1 MGKSLKSEIV
11 VSENGKIR
19 EVGEGEGIE
28 EERRQVGNVRTSIPN
43 ILHGKAFGKQFR
55 SLKFG
60 ILILDVVYLLC
71 VIYMKMLFLYFK
83 FL

>member
-19 EVGEGEGIE
+19 EVGEGEGID
-28 EERRQVGNVRTSIPN
+28 EERRHMRNVRTSILS

-55 SLKFG
+55 SLEVWNSDIWMWFTCY
-60 ILILDVVYLLC
+60 V
-71 VIYMKMLFLYFK
+71 
-83 FL
+83 

>member
-19 EVGEGEGIE
+19 EVGEGEGID
-28 EERRQVGNVRTSIPN
+28 EERRHMRNVRTSILS

-55 SLKFG
+55 SLEVWNSNIWMWFTCY
-60 ILILDVVYLLC
+60 V
-71 VIYMKMLFLYFK
+71 
-83 FL
+83 

>member
-19 EVGEGEGIE
+19 EVGEGEGID
-28 EERRQVGNVRTSIPN
+28 EERRHMRNVRTSILS

-55 SLKFG
+55 SLEVWNSDIWMWFTC
-60 ILILDVVYLLC
+60 YL
-71 VIYMKMLFLYFK
+71 
-83 FL
+83 